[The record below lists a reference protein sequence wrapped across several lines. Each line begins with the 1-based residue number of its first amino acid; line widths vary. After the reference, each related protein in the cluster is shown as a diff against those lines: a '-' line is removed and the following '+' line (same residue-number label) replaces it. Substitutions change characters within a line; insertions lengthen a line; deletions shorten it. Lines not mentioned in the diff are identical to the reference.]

1 MLGSN
6 TSSFLTIHLWEL
18 LKGWIHITD
27 GDSFERRW
35 TEITEALAPDSMVD
49 CLSKTWRRSTCGLL
63 SFCTSRLVW
72 EVSDTNMLSF
82 SRWHH
87 ILKGKFLEGKR
98 SRRVDYLLHVLLD
111 MVVPYYIARGRRQA
125 CVFEG
130 HNLEVKKHC
139 EVTE

>member
-1 MLGSN
+1 
-6 TSSFLTIHLWEL
+6 
-18 LKGWIHITD
+18 
-27 GDSFERRW
+27 
-35 TEITEALAPDSMVD
+35 LAPDSMVD
-49 CLSKTWRRSTCGLL
+49 CLSKTWWPVKHVWSAI
-63 SFCTSRLVW
+63 FCTSRLVW

-82 SRWHH
+82 SIWHH
-87 ILKGKFLEGKR
+87 ILKGKFLKGKR
-98 SRRVDYLLHVLLD
+98 SCRVDYLLHVLLD